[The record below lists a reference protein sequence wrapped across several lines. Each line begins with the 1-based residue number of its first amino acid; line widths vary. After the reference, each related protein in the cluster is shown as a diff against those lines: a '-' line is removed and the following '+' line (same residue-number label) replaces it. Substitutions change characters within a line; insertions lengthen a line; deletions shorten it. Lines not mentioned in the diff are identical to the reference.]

1 MTAAGAVGMTVDAK
15 AHRLVDSVEVVAW
28 KAGAGVVY
36 AVPSLTTDDF
46 YVVTDLTRLG
56 IGHGLTCDCL
66 AGAHNQ
72 ACGHRTAVVLRR
84 QREAERRQQS

>member
-1 MTAAGAVGMTVDAK
+1 MSVDAK
-15 AHRLVDSVEVVAW
+15 AHQLAEKVEVVAW
-28 KAGAGVVY
+28 KEGAGVVY

-56 IGHGLTCDCL
+56 VGNGLKCDCP

-84 QREAERRQQS
+84 QREAARRQNS